1 MIQSKT
7 LVVTALATVMVL
19 SIISLLPNYAEGHG
33 VQQAQLQSRFVR
45 IENEQFSDPY
55 SMTVGTLEPGTGNAV
70 APIVVS
76 DECPI
81 EELGPDLRCL
91 P

>member
-1 MIQSKT
+1 
-7 LVVTALATVMVL
+7 MVL

-45 IENEQFSDPY
+45 IENEQLSDPY
-55 SMTVGTLEPGTGNAV
+55 SMTVRALEPGSGSAV
-70 APIVVS
+70 APTVVS
-76 DECPI
+76 DDDECPP